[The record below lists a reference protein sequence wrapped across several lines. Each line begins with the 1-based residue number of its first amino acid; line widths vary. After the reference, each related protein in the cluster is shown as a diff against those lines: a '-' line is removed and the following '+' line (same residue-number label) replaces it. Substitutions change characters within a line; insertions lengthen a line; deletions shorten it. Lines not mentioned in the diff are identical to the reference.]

1 MAWYDKKWVI
11 WLAIILIFP
20 IGLIMMWRS
29 PSFGTKTKVIVTSL
43 FALMIIFGGKQT
55 NDPNEPKV
63 KYTDAKT
70 EKATPAP
77 REYVAIDANTM
88 MNDLERNAAA
98 AQMKYK
104 GQLICVTGRVGVID
118 SNGEYILIQSDN
130 EFAITGIICYIN
142 SKDKAQMNALMNMQT
157 GQYVRAYGEI
167 KDVGEVI
174 GYSLQVDKFEL

>member
-11 WLAIILIFP
+11 ILALLIFFP
-20 IGLIMMWRS
+20 IGLIMMWRA
-29 PSFGTKTKVIVTSL
+29 PSFGKKTKVIVTVL
-43 FALMIIFGGKQT
+43 FALIIIGGGNQ
-55 NDPNEPKV
+55 NRDPNAPKV
-63 KYTDAKT
+63 TYTDAKT
-70 EKATPAP
+70 EKPAPAP
-77 REYVAIDANTM
+77 RQYVAIDANTM

-130 EFAITGIICYIN
+130 EFAITGIMCYIN
-142 SKDKAQMNALMNMQT
+142 RKDKAQMNALLKMQK

-167 KDVGEVI
+167 NDVGEVM
-174 GYSLQVDKFEL
+174 GYSLKVEKFEL